1 MDLFKMMKQAN
12 QIKNKAKEVEKN
24 LAAQKLEVS
33 QGGVSVSANA
43 KQDILSIKID
53 EDLFGQGREAVEK
66 KVLAA
71 VQEASRKARDIM
83 AQETKK
89 MMGDVDMGSLGNMFK

>member
-12 QIKNKAKEVEKN
+12 QIRSRAKEVEKS
-24 LAAQKLEVS
+24 LTSQRLEVS
-33 QGGVSVSANA
+33 QAGVTVTANA
-43 KQDILSIKID
+43 KQEILSIKID
-53 EDLFGQGREAVEK
+53 EELFGQGREAVEK
-66 KVLAA
+66 KILAA

>member
-1 MDLFKMMKQAN
+1 MMKQAN
-12 QIKNKAKEVEKN
+12 QIRSRAKEVEKS
-24 LAAQKLEVS
+24 LTSQRLEVS
-33 QGGVSVSANA
+33 QAGVTVTANA
-43 KQDILSIKID
+43 KQEILSIKID
-53 EDLFGQGREAVEK
+53 EELFGQGREAVEK
-66 KVLAA
+66 KILAA